1 MVVVDAATP
10 ARPSERA
17 KGGTMHDQPATD
29 PSPSGSRIGRRA
41 FLGRGALGIAALGA
55 SGGLLAACSS
65 GGSGSGSGSGSE
77 GGSSSSGHRPDGVTS
92 ATPKPGGHLVFGTEA
107 EETGFNP
114 VLNDWDTTGVLYART
129 VFDPLAA
136 LAADGTVKPYLAQS
150 ITPNA
155 DYSVWTITMR
165 PNLVFHDNTPCDANA
180 VAYNFAAHQASALQG
195 PALTNIASVKVTG
208 PLTVAITMHEPWVPF
223 PYYLVGGIGGQIA
236 YIASPAMLKST
247 NGGSSNPKG
256 TGPFV
261 FEQWVP
267 NDHFSATR
275 NPHYWRSGLP
285 YLDSIEYRP
294 IPDSQ
299 QLYNSLRTHSVD
311 IMHTS
316 ASEQTKELEA
326 STGFAYINDLEHLI
340 GEPDM
345 DCVLLNCAAPP
356 FDDHRLRQAAAMAV
370 SSAEYCKVINLNV
383 TPPSNGPFTKGSPY
397 YGPTGYPAPDMAK
410 AAALVKEVKAS
421 GKPVSAT
428 IHHTPGAFTTKA
440 SEFLQQQLQQAGM
453 QITLQPV
460 QQNQLIVQAVTG
472 QFQAQTWRQFNAVDP
487 DLNYIWWST
496 STIKSGFA
504 LNFARNSDPAIEA
517 ALQKG
522 RRSSDPS
529 TRAAAYQTVA
539 ARLGADVPYLW
550 TARTVW
556 SMAAWPNVQDFNN
569 PTLPSGQKAYGMSDG
584 FIFPTEVW
592 LGS

>member
-1 MVVVDAATP
+1 
-10 ARPSERA
+10 
-17 KGGTMHDQPATD
+17 MHDLPATD
-29 PSPSGSRIGRRA
+29 PSSSGARFGRRT
-41 FLGRGALGIAALGA
+41 FLGRGAVGVAVIGA

-65 GGSGSGSGSGSE
+65 GGSGSSSGSS
-77 GGSSSSGHRPDGVTS
+77 GSSGPRPDGVTT
-92 ATPKPGGHLVFGTEA
+92 ATPKPGGRLVFGTEA

-165 PNLVFHDNTPCDANA
+165 PNLVFHDNTPCDASA

-195 PALTNIASVKVTG
+195 PALTNIASVKVTN
-208 PLTVAITMHEPWVPF
+208 PLTVTITMHEPWVPF
-223 PYYLVGGIGGQIA
+223 PYYLVGGIGGQVA
-236 YIASPAMLKST
+236 YMASPAMLKAK
-247 NGGSSNPKG
+247 GGDTANPKG

-267 NDHFSATR
+267 NDHFTATR

-285 YLDSIEYRP
+285 YLDSVEYRP
-294 IPDSQ
+294 ISDSQ

-316 ASEQTKELEA
+316 ASEQTKELEGA
-326 STGFAYINDLEHLI
+326 TSFAYVNDLEHLI

-356 FDDHRLRQAAAMAV
+356 FDDPRLRQAAAMAV
-370 SSAEYCKVINLNV
+370 SSAEYCKVINQNV
-383 TPPSNGPFTKGSPY
+383 TPPSNGPFTKGSPN
-397 YGPTGYPAPDMAK
+397 YGPSGYPAPDMAK
-410 AAALVKEVKAS
+410 ATALVKEVKAS
-421 GKPVSAT
+421 GKSVAVT
-428 IHHTPGAFTTKA
+428 INHTPGASTTKA
-440 SEFLQQQLQQAGM
+440 AEYLQQQLQTAGM
-453 QITLQPV
+453 QITLKPV
-460 QQNQLIVQAVTG
+460 QQNQLIELAVTG
-472 QFQAQTWRQFNAVDP
+472 QFEAQLWRQFNAVDP

-496 STIKSGFA
+496 TTIHAGYA

-522 RRSSDPS
+522 RQSSDP
-529 TRAAAYQTVA
+529 TVRAAAYQEVA

-550 TARTVW
+550 TARAVW
-556 SMAAWPNVQDFNN
+556 SMAAWPNVQNFNN
-569 PTLPSGQKAYGMSDG
+569 PTLPSGAKAYGMSDG